1 MEKIDTPD
9 SSNSVI
15 EKSSSG
21 FGHIAVLYAKRFPLG
36 FLLSFFL
43 TLLQISL
50 DKKFILQIPSATLV
64 HVCVCMVTTRDKI
77 CKVQINY

>member
-9 SSNSVI
+9 SSNNVI

-21 FGHIAVLYAKRFPLG
+21 FGHIAVLYVKRFPLG

-50 DKKFILQIPSATLV
+50 DKNLSFRFPVRRSCMYAYAWSLRTIKFV
-64 HVCVCMVTTRDKI
+64 RFK
-77 CKVQINY
+77 

>member
-21 FGHIAVLYAKRFPLG
+21 FGHIAVLYAHWDFY
-36 FLLSFFL
+36 FLFFNA
-43 TLLQISL
+43 IAN
-50 DKKFILQIPSATLV
+50 KF
-64 HVCVCMVTTRDKI
+64 R
-77 CKVQINY
+77 